1 MRGLMK
7 NKFSG
12 VYPALLIALVSAPIL
27 LSGWFLLRRFQIE
40 VEITPPENQNS
51 VPIIQTN
58 PSAQGSSPQPN
69 ASTSQPDKPAKPD
82 PALVAAQKGS
92 LRVSNRSSHAL
103 RVAMLSR
110 QEDGRVNAGGAE
122 AKSALPAHWDFAPNE
137 GGDQGLIVSLPNQTT
152 RLKPGDVVVAFAQD
166 GSQRYWG
173 PFVLGET
180 DRPRWNSKTGEW
192 ELILDE

>member
-12 VYPALLIALVSAPIL
+12 VHPALLIALVSAPIL
-27 LSGWFLLRRFQIE
+27 LSGWFLLKRFQIE

-58 PSAQGSSPQPN
+58 PSAQGSSPQPK
-69 ASTSQPDKPAKPD
+69 ASASQPDKPAKPD
-82 PALVAAQKGS
+82 PALVAAQEGS

-103 RVAMLSR
+103 RVAMLAR
-110 QEDGRVNAGGAE
+110 QEADGQSGGAK
-122 AKSALPAHWDFAPNE
+122 AKSTLPVHWDFAPNE

-152 RLKPGDVVVAFAQD
+152 RLKLGDVVVAFAQD